1 VLLCHL
7 LPTAEMRPFLSRWL
21 KAPPT
26 DRLAAAFLLCGAE
39 GEGARTLG
47 AYDRWVAL
55 MRDERARNA
64 LKDLRPDDRGE
75 SPLWAEI
82 HQIGEDFQR
91 GLMALLF
98 STPLRPLAPQYAI
111 F

>member
-1 VLLCHL
+1 
-7 LPTAEMRPFLSRWL
+7 MRNE
-21 KAPPT
+21 
-26 DRLAAAFLLCGAE
+26 D
-39 GEGARTLG
+39 AR
-47 AYDRWVAL
+47 
-55 MRDERARNA
+55 EA
-64 LKDLRPDDRGE
+64 LKDLRQADRSE